1 MPFYIRHN
9 SFQIP
14 FLPRARLASSQLEAL
29 FDSRMSTKKIKVR
42 RELPSELGAISSRLS
57 NQDHAFQRNNLSRHT
72 TQRQELNTNG
82 FKTIPKARTL
92 PPLNR
97 ALQAE
102 FYDAIF
108 GPESRVTWLIRDEGT
123 VTALLRNH

>member
-1 MPFYIRHN
+1 MTFYIRGN

-14 FLPRARLASSQLEAL
+14 FLLRARLASSQLEAL

-57 NQDHAFQRNNLSRHT
+57 NQDHAFQRNNLSRHP
-72 TQRQELNTNG
+72 TQRQELNFERILNDS
-82 FKTIPKARTL
+82 KARTL
-92 PPLNR
+92 APLHR

-108 GPESRVTWLIRDEGT
+108 SPESRVTWLTRDEGT
-123 VTALLRNH
+123 VAAVLRNC